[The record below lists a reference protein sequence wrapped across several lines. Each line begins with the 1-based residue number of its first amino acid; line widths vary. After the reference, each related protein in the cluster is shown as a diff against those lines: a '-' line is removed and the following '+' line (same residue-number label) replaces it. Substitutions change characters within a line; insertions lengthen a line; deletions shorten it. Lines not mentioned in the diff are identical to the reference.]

1 MKGHKYSS
9 FLMYFEKKE
18 EKIYNLVFFSSDG
31 FYINTCSIG
40 FLKQCPVYVH
50 SDEDHDILDD

>member
-9 FLMYFEKKE
+9 FLMYFEKK
-18 EKIYNLVFFSSDG
+18 KKFYNLVFFSSDG
-31 FYINTCSIG
+31 FYIHTCSIG
-40 FLKQCPVYVH
+40 FLKQCQVYVH